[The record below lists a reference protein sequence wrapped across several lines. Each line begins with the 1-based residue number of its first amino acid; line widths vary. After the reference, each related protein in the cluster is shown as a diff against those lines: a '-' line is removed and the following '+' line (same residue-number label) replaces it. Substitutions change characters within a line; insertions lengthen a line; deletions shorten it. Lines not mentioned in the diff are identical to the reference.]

1 MVLWMPVE
9 AGRGCPAGLRCGEV
23 TAAVLL
29 SPCGMGACLWEALC
43 RALTVCPTEG
53 GSVVVSHSRAAALL
67 PQPYF
72 LSPGFP
78 FRILFHLPSF

>member
-1 MVLWMPVE
+1 MGREEGGGFRMGNVE

-43 RALTVCPTEG
+43 RAPTVCPTEG
-53 GSVVVSHSRAAALL
+53 GV
-67 PQPYF
+67 
-72 LSPGFP
+72 
-78 FRILFHLPSF
+78 